1 MPGPPFVRGESVAL
15 HTEEE
20 DDREFLWRHRND
32 PAIRHGLTTEAPRS
46 RYHLEQE
53 FEQYTGDDS
62 GVGLL
67 ICPLSDS
74 RGVDTDDQADRVE
87 TQSGRREDV
96 PEPVGKI
103 VLFRIDETDGT
114 GELFCWVAP
123 RAHGQGYA
131 TEATRLMVDHAFG
144 ERRLHKVVARAL
156 VTNEASRTVLERVG
170 FEEEGIQRDQKYV
183 DGEYLDVV
191 RYSVLRHEWGG
202 I

>member
-1 MPGPPFVRGESVAL
+1 MPGPPFVRGETVAL

-32 PAIRHGLTTEAPRS
+32 PTIRHGLTTEAPKS

-67 ICPLSDS
+67 ICPRSGSD
-74 RGVDTDDQADRVE
+74 GGDGDD
-87 TQSGRREDV
+87 
-96 PEPVGKI
+96 PEPIGKI
-103 VLFRIDETDGT
+103 VLFRIDETEGT

-123 RAHGQGYA
+123 EAHGQGYG
-131 TEATRLMVDHAFG
+131 TEATRLMVDHALG
-144 ERRLHKVVARAL
+144 QRRLHKVVARAL

-170 FEEEGIQRDQKYV
+170 FQEEGIQRDQKYV
-183 DGEYLDVV
+183 NGDYLDVV

-202 I
+202 A